1 MFKVFEMTD
10 FCNRSST
17 LRALAPSSF
26 LTDFSRCLAR
36 VATQYVNYDV
46 VLFNP
51 VTIVSLLQLPHH
63 GPILEYLF
71 LIFLSS
77 TLNPWAVHF
86 NCADVFPLVA
96 DKSRVDP
103 ICSNFVVL
111 YIDGNIP
118 KRLTRGVI
126 IIIIE
131 DETTT
136 T

>member
-1 MFKVFEMTD
+1 MVKVFEMTD
-10 FCNRSST
+10 FCNPSST

-26 LTDFSRCLAR
+26 LTDFSRRLAR
-36 VATQYVNYDV
+36 VTTQYVNYDV

-77 TLNPWAVHF
+77 TLNPWAAHF
-86 NCADVFPLVA
+86 NCADFFPLVA
-96 DKSRVDP
+96 DKSRADP